1 MNKDKSII
9 KVVTGKV
16 RFNYVNLLKPKA
28 IVEGAEPRYS
38 VVLLIAKKD
47 KKTLLDIENAIAL
60 AIAKGVRTNGA
71 AFDDDAR
78 VPLKDG
84 DSEDVTE
91 EVYKNHY
98 YINTTSKYRPGVVD
112 KSLKNIDDENEIY
125 SGCYGRA
132 SLVFYP
138 YVSIDGAGVGCG
150 LRNIQKL
157 EDGEALYIN
166 TAAQDFEEYM

>member
-1 MNKDKSII
+1 MNKDKSVI

-47 KKTLLDIENAIAL
+47 KKTILDIENAIAL

-71 AFDDDAR
+71 DFDDDIR
-78 VPLKDG
+78 MPLKDG
-84 DSEDVTE
+84 DNEDVME

-112 KSLKNIDDENEIY
+112 KALKNIDDENEIY

-138 YVSIDGAGVGCG
+138 YVSVEGTGIGCG

-157 EDGEALYIN
+157 EDGEVLYIN
-166 TAAQDFEEYM
+166 TAAQDFEEYV